1 MYFYFPSQDTWSY
14 LPSDSSFGNCFYG
27 HLCVQIP
34 GEGHQS
40 LRWLVDICLIVVRNN
55 ISASCL
61 TQLKWSCFF
70 FKLVQLSMCGAQ
82 KKENTYSSVVF
93 TYADLFI
100 FQKVLTDYNF
110 LFSKWNYEFEIKFLF
125 ILLFSVDVFHI
136 GTFCTFCGE
145 SCCWAVHTVAKL
157 YSV

>member
-1 MYFYFPSQDTWSY
+1 
-14 LPSDSSFGNCFYG
+14 
-27 HLCVQIP
+27 
-34 GEGHQS
+34 
-40 LRWLVDICLIVVRNN
+40 
-55 ISASCL
+55 
-61 TQLKWSCFF
+61 
-70 FKLVQLSMCGAQ
+70 MCGAQ

-136 GTFCTFCGE
+136 WTFCTFCGE